1 MIDSVKT
8 ASKPALT
15 PEQFAHLGGGTV
27 AYVKAMKSDEV
38 LRLFPQV
45 GPVQPNMTL
54 YALLAADGSPIVLTD
69 SKDAAV
75 ANAWE
80 HDLHP
85 VSVH

>member
-1 MIDSVKT
+1 MIESAK
-8 ASKPALT
+8 AAGKPVLT
-15 PEQFAHLGGGTV
+15 QEQFAHLGGGTV

-45 GPVQPNMTL
+45 GPVQPNITL
-54 YALLAADGSPIVLTD
+54 YALLAADGSPILLTD